1 MENEV
6 DPQVLAVINE
16 KRLSGPRLTPV
27 EIVAKMGV
35 FDARD
40 KPFDHAWLAT
50 GDNVIATIWAEWVN
64 LGAGGRWF
72 YLESLDTH
80 HRAGG
85 GERSAHQIQRAKD
98 RLALLKRTFDAG
110 QNFRAVVQTNR
121 IAILEVESNKDAKVS
136 TRVRDDDEWHV
147 ASWEPE
153 DKLAVL
159 VRGPRGWVPT
169 DAEVHAAKSRGNV
182 PQPLAATPAAAAAG
196 GGAKASPEQVQAAAF
211 EYVVKHFTG
220 YGYKAENLSEKNL
233 GYDLE
238 VSNAKGQT
246 LLRVVV
252 KGTAPGVPSFKLS
265 KEQSA
270 SSTSEPLW
278 RLLVVMDAGG
288 PTAQHKIYKPTEI
301 TSATG
306 YEAF

>member
-35 FDARD
+35 FDARE

-64 LGAGGRWF
+64 VGSGGRWF
-72 YLESLDTH
+72 CLESLDIH

-85 GERSAHQIQRAKD
+85 GERNAQQVQRGKD

-110 QNFRAVVQTNR
+110 QGFRAVVQTNR
-121 IAILEVESNKDAKVS
+121 LAIVEVESNKDAKVS

-153 DKLAVL
+153 QKLAVL

-169 DAEVHAAKSRGNV
+169 DAEVQTARARSNV
-182 PQPLAATPAAAAAG
+182 PQQLAAGAGAADGAAS
-196 GGAKASPEQVQAAAF
+196 KASPEEVQAAAIA
-211 EYVVKHFTG
+211 YVVKHFTG
-220 YGYKAENLSEKNL
+220 YGYKAENLADKNV

-265 KEQSA
+265 AEESA
-270 SSTSEPLW
+270 CSVREPLW
-278 RLLVVMDAGG
+278 RLLVVTDAGS

-301 TSATG
+301 SSAPG
-306 YEAF
+306 HDPS